1 MLQVAAGNSARLAV
15 LYDRYQRRLFNF
27 FLKLGHTRAASEDMV
42 QDSFLRM
49 LRHAHS
55 YRGEGG
61 LFAPWMFRI
70 ARNVANDNW
79 NAGSMLDELDDEQ
92 EASLPSVSDHEPANV
107 HEQQALERRLQRAL
121 LKLSRE
127 NRELV
132 LLSRVTELS
141 SEELAQLFG
150 CTTNAVKVRLHRS
163 LLQLRALFDETDE
176 SSDTNQE
183 ANHAL

>member
-27 FLKLGHTRAASEDMV
+27 FLKLGHARAASEDMV

-55 YRGEGG
+55 YRGDGG
-61 LFAPWMFRI
+61 LFVPWMFRI
-70 ARNVANDNW
+70 ARNVAADSW
-79 NAGSMLDELDDEQ
+79 NAGAMLDELDEEH
-92 EASLPSVSDHEPANV
+92 EARLPSASDHEPATV

-121 LKLSRE
+121 MKLSRE

-132 LLSRVTELS
+132 LLSRVAELS

-150 CTTNAVKVRLHRS
+150 CTSNAVKVRLHRT
-163 LLQLRALFDETDE
+163 LLQLRTLFDETNEFD
-176 SSDTNQE
+176 DTNQE